1 MCIMYYRACPFLI
14 LMSLSSTFSQE
25 MKVIHLKGIV
35 HSSFCSIFQC
45 AIILAVLLSV
55 ITMIATKVEL
65 TSASVFSLVSS
76 MAILKISVCMS
87 LSLCLFESAEIIVSF
102 NRMQTFL
109 EVNTTLD
116 SERAKKDHSNPE
128 GIPVSNTTQLKI
140 YCKGRKY
147 RPQGL
152 RLESFRKGR
161 PILLD
166 WRSLPRPSSSQMVD
180 LHLSLDNISC
190 NWNDQSGRETLKNIS
205 LNVGGGQLVIIT
217 GPVGS
222 GKSSLLMAIL
232 GELPVVS
239 GKMSSSNN
247 IAYVSQTPWVF
258 SGTVRENIVFGRH
271 FNEEKYHKAL
281 QVCNLLEDI
290 GHFAKGDLTRIG
302 ERGVSLSGGQRARV
316 SLARAVYSEADVY
329 LLDDPLSA
337 VDAKVGKHLFD
348 KCICGVLASR
358 LCVLTTHQLQYLKM
372 AKHIV
377 VLREGS
383 VVEQGSYGELRGREE
398 FSNFAQPD
406 DEASTSETNIPT
418 DNEMPSC
425 LPVVG
430 EGSYRDL
437 EEEVEDRMVG
447 AITWRVYWNYLTAAL
462 PAPLVILLFLFCAF
476 VQGGS

>member
-1 MCIMYYRACPFLI
+1 MMAVGVLIMTTPSI
-14 LMSLSSTFSQE
+14 TFSQE
-25 MKVIHLKGIV
+25 MKLIRLKGII
-35 HSSFCSIFQC
+35 HSSFCSIYQC
-45 AIILAVLLSV
+45 ATSLAVLLSV

-65 TSASVFSLVSS
+65 TSVSVFTLVSS
-76 MAILKISVCMS
+76 MAILKYSVCAS
-87 LSLCLFESAEIIVSF
+87 LSACLLESAEVIVGF

-109 EVNTTLD
+109 EENTTLD
-116 SERAKKDHSNPE
+116 SQRAKKGYSNPD
-128 GIPVSNTTQLKI
+128 GMPVLNTTQLNVQ
-140 YCKGRKY
+140 CKGRKY
-147 RPQGL
+147 RPQVL
-152 RLESFRKGR
+152 SSESFRKER

-166 WRSLPRPSSSQMVD
+166 WRCLPCPSSSKMVD
-180 LHLSLDNISC
+180 LHLTLDNISC
-190 NWNDQSGRETLKNIS
+190 NWNEQTGRETLKNIS
-205 LNVGGGQLVIIT
+205 LNVRGGQLVVIT

-232 GELPVVS
+232 GELPIVS
-239 GKMSSSNN
+239 GQMSSSNK

-258 SGTVRENIVFGRH
+258 SGTVRENIVFGRE
-271 FNEEKYHKAL
+271 FKDEKYLKAL

-383 VVEQGSYGELRGREE
+383 VVEQGSYDELRSHDE
-398 FSNFAQPD
+398 SSKFAQPD

-476 VQGGS
+476 VQGGF